1 MTALFL
7 KIVNTGISA
16 GWVVLA
22 VLAVRLVLRKA
33 PKWTHVLLWGIVAL
47 RLIFPF
53 SLESALSLIPSA
65 QTLPDQLLAGP
76 SFQIHTGVP
85 PVDQRVNEYL
95 GDRYFEGV
103 SVPTGSGRDTMT
115 LFAVLWIVGTLLLLA
130 YMAVSYLRLWLR
142 LSEAV
147 PVEENVFRSRK
158 IEVPFVFGFLK
169 PEIYLPW
176 GMDSETSAY
185 VVRHERAHIRRGD
198 HWWKMIGFLILAVY
212 WFHPLLWVSYLLFCR
227 DIELACDEKVI
238 RELPE
243 EQRAD
248 YSQALLDC
256 SIGRDKGT
264 ASGIIFP
271 PSFGEQDVKKRIRHI
286 LHYRKPVFWATAG
299 AVAGCAVLAVCFLT
313 DPPSEESGMVPTTAD
328 LHGIWNG
335 YLFLT
340 INGETYRYEQTDA
353 DSGMAAQG
361 ELLDSFTEQTGT
373 KTVSWEIYS
382 VQESPDHS
390 VVLAKAEA
398 DREVLSGNSVVTAT
412 EELQNRYLYRYSP
425 AKRSEPDALQ
435 KAKDDGCAVMEDG
448 YASFGQEIWKTFVE
462 TAEKGQKA
470 SVQVA
475 HYYTLDEE
483 GSSREYYQSVKEDY
497 PILYRFHLEF
507 DGETYTLRWIEEETE
522 YVRTYRYLMHYR
534 GDGSDAEEREF
545 EERYVLTND
554 NTVTWEDIVNGMLSS
569 QSGDAIDHY
578 SVYTVMERG

>member
-243 EQRAD
+243 EQRAE

-483 GSSREYYQSVKEDY
+483 GSSREYYESVKEDY

>member
-53 SLESALSLIPSA
+53 SRESALSLIPSA

-507 DGETYTLRWIEEETE
+507 DGETYTLRWTEEETE

-534 GDGSDAEEREF
+534 GDSSDAEEREF

-578 SVYTVMERG
+578 SIYTVMERG

>member
-1 MTALFL
+1 
-7 KIVNTGISA
+7 
-16 GWVVLA
+16 
-22 VLAVRLVLRKA
+22 
-33 PKWTHVLLWGIVAL
+33 
-47 RLIFPF
+47 
-53 SLESALSLIPSA
+53 
-65 QTLPDQLLAGP
+65 
-76 SFQIHTGVP
+76 
-85 PVDQRVNEYL
+85 
-95 GDRYFEGV
+95 
-103 SVPTGSGRDTMT
+103 
-115 LFAVLWIVGTLLLLA
+115 
-130 YMAVSYLRLWLR
+130 
-142 LSEAV
+142 
-147 PVEENVFRSRK
+147 
-158 IEVPFVFGFLK
+158 
-169 PEIYLPW
+169 
-176 GMDSETSAY
+176 MDSETSAY

-264 ASGIIFP
+264 VSGIIFP

-335 YLFLT
+335 YLFLP

-353 DSGMAAQG
+353 DPEMAVQG

-448 YASFGQEIWKTFVE
+448 YASFGQEIWQTFVE

-483 GSSREYYQSVKEDY
+483 GSSREYYQ
-497 PILYRFHLEF
+497 
-507 DGETYTLRWIEEETE
+507 
-522 YVRTYRYLMHYR
+522 
-534 GDGSDAEEREF
+534 
-545 EERYVLTND
+545 
-554 NTVTWEDIVNGMLSS
+554 
-569 QSGDAIDHY
+569 
-578 SVYTVMERG
+578 

>member
-169 PEIYLPW
+169 PGIYLPW

-335 YLFLT
+335 YLFLP

-353 DSGMAAQG
+353 DPEMAVQG

-382 VQESPDHS
+382 VQESPDRS

-412 EELQNRYLYRYSP
+412 EESQNRYLYRYSP

-448 YASFGQEIWKTFVE
+448 YASFGQEIWQTFVE
-462 TAEKGQKA
+462 TAERDRRLQFRLPTIT
-470 SVQVA
+470 
-475 HYYTLDEE
+475 HWTR
-483 GSSREYYQSVKEDY
+483 REV
-497 PILYRFHLEF
+497 PGNI
-507 DGETYTLRWIEEETE
+507 
-522 YVRTYRYLMHYR
+522 
-534 GDGSDAEEREF
+534 
-545 EERYVLTND
+545 TN
-554 NTVTWEDIVNGMLSS
+554 
-569 QSGDAIDHY
+569 
-578 SVYTVMERG
+578 R

>member
-76 SFQIHTGVP
+76 SFQIHTGVL

-169 PEIYLPW
+169 PGIYLPW

-212 WFHPLLWVSYLLFCR
+212 WFHPLLWAAYLLFCR

-243 EQRAD
+243 EQRAE

-264 ASGIIFP
+264 ASANIFP
-271 PSFGEQDVKKRIRHI
+271 QSFGEQDVKKRIRHI
-286 LHYRKPVFWATAG
+286 LYYRKPVFWATAG

-335 YLFLT
+335 YLFLP

-353 DSGMAAQG
+353 DPEMAVQG

-382 VQESPDHS
+382 VQESPDRS

-412 EELQNRYLYRYSP
+412 EESQNRYLYRYSP

-448 YASFGQEIWKTFVE
+448 YASFGQEIWQTFVE

>member
-76 SFQIHTGVP
+76 SFQIHIGVP

-169 PEIYLPW
+169 PGIYLPW

-212 WFHPLLWVSYLLFCR
+212 WFHPLLWAAYLLFCR

-353 DSGMAAQG
+353 DPGMAAQG

-483 GSSREYYQSVKEDY
+483 GSSREYYESVKEDY

-578 SVYTVMERG
+578 SIYTVMERG

>member
-212 WFHPLLWVSYLLFCR
+212 WFHPLLWAAYLLFCR

-286 LHYRKPVFWATAG
+286 LHYRKPAFWVTTG

-328 LHGIWNG
+328 LHGMWSG
-335 YLFLT
+335 YLFLP
-340 INGETYRYEQTDA
+340 ISGETYRYEQTDA
-353 DSGMAAQG
+353 DPGMVVQG

-373 KTVSWEIYS
+373 ETVSWEIYS
-382 VQESPDHS
+382 VQESPEHS
-390 VVLAKAEA
+390 VVLAKAQT
-398 DREVLSGNSVVTAT
+398 DRGVLSASDVVTAT

-448 YASFGQEIWKTFVE
+448 YASFGQEIWQTFVE

-578 SVYTVMERG
+578 SIYTVMERG

>member
-7 KIVNTGISA
+7 KIVNTGIST

-169 PEIYLPW
+169 PGIYLPW

-335 YLFLT
+335 YLFLP

-353 DSGMAAQG
+353 DPEMAVQG

-382 VQESPDHS
+382 VQESPDRS

-412 EELQNRYLYRYSP
+412 EESQNRYLYRYSP

-448 YASFGQEIWKTFVE
+448 YASFGQEIWQTFVE

-470 SVQVA
+470 SVQAA

-507 DGETYTLRWIEEETE
+507 DGETYTLRWTEEETG

-578 SVYTVMERG
+578 SIYTVMERG

>member
-1 MTALFL
+1 
-7 KIVNTGISA
+7 
-16 GWVVLA
+16 
-22 VLAVRLVLRKA
+22 
-33 PKWTHVLLWGIVAL
+33 
-47 RLIFPF
+47 
-53 SLESALSLIPSA
+53 
-65 QTLPDQLLAGP
+65 
-76 SFQIHTGVP
+76 
-85 PVDQRVNEYL
+85 
-95 GDRYFEGV
+95 
-103 SVPTGSGRDTMT
+103 MT
-115 LFAVLWIVGTLLLLA
+115 LFAVLWIVGTMLLLA

-169 PEIYLPW
+169 PGIYLPW

-212 WFHPLLWVSYLLFCR
+212 WFHPLLWAAYLLFCR

-335 YLFLT
+335 YLFLP

-353 DSGMAAQG
+353 DPEMAVQG

-390 VVLAKAEA
+390 VVLAQAEA
-398 DREVLSGNSVVTAT
+398 DREVLSGNSAVTAT
-412 EELQNRYLYRYSP
+412 EESQNRYLYRYSP

-448 YASFGQEIWKTFVE
+448 YASFGQEIWQTFVE

-507 DGETYTLRWIEEETE
+507 DGETYTLRWTEEETE

-534 GDGSDAEEREF
+534 GDSSDAEEREF

-578 SVYTVMERG
+578 SIYTVMERG

>member
-103 SVPTGSGRDTMT
+103 SVPNGSGRDTMT

-169 PEIYLPW
+169 PGIYLPW

-185 VVRHERAHIRRGD
+185 VVRHERAHIRRG
-198 HWWKMIGFLILAVY
+198 AVY
-212 WFHPLLWVSYLLFCR
+212 WFHPLLWAAYLLFCR

-335 YLFLT
+335 YLFLP

-353 DSGMAAQG
+353 DPEMAVQG

-382 VQESPDHS
+382 VQESPDRL

-412 EELQNRYLYRYSP
+412 EESQNRYLYRYSP

-448 YASFGQEIWKTFVE
+448 YASFGQEIWQTFVE

-578 SVYTVMERG
+578 SIYTVMERG

>member
-76 SFQIHTGVP
+76 SFQVHTGVP

-169 PEIYLPW
+169 PGIYLPW

-264 ASGIIFP
+264 VSGIIFP

-335 YLFLT
+335 YLFLP

-353 DSGMAAQG
+353 DPEMAVQG

-382 VQESPDHS
+382 VQESPDRS

-412 EELQNRYLYRYSP
+412 EQSQNRYLYRYSP

-448 YASFGQEIWKTFVE
+448 YASFGQEIWQTFVE

-497 PILYRFHLEF
+497 PILYRFYLEF
-507 DGETYTLRWIEEETE
+507 DGETYTLRWTEEETG

-545 EERYVLTND
+545 EERYVLT
-554 NTVTWEDIVNGMLSS
+554 WEDIVNGMLSS

-578 SVYTVMERG
+578 SIYTVMERG

>member
-212 WFHPLLWVSYLLFCR
+212 WFHPLLWAAYLLFCR

-286 LHYRKPVFWATAG
+286 LYYRKPVFWATAG

-313 DPPSEESGMVPTTAD
+313 DSPSEESGMVPTTAD

-335 YLFLT
+335 YLFLP

-353 DSGMAAQG
+353 DPEMAVQG

-382 VQESPDHS
+382 VQESPDRL

-412 EELQNRYLYRYSP
+412 EESQNRYLYRYSP

-448 YASFGQEIWKTFVE
+448 YASFGQEIWQTFVE

-578 SVYTVMERG
+578 SIYTVMERG

>member
-76 SFQIHTGVP
+76 SFQIHTGVL

-169 PEIYLPW
+169 PGIYLPW

-198 HWWKMIGFLILAVY
+198 HWWKMIGFLILVVY
-212 WFHPLLWVSYLLFCR
+212 WFHPLLWAAYLLFCR

-243 EQRAD
+243 EQRAE

-286 LHYRKPVFWATAG
+286 LHYRKPAFWVTAG

-353 DSGMAAQG
+353 DPGMAAQG
-361 ELLDSFTEQTGT
+361 QLLDSFTEQTGT
-373 KTVSWEIYS
+373 ETVSWEIYS
-382 VQESPDHS
+382 VQESPDRS

-412 EELQNRYLYRYSP
+412 EESQNRYLYRYSP

-448 YASFGQEIWKTFVE
+448 YASFGQEIWQTFVE

-507 DGETYTLRWIEEETE
+507 DGETYTLRWTEEETE

-534 GDGSDAEEREF
+534 GDSSDAEEREF

>member
-76 SFQIHTGVP
+76 SFQVHTGVP

-243 EQRAD
+243 EQRAE

-286 LHYRKPVFWATAG
+286 LHYRKSVFWATAG

-353 DSGMAAQG
+353 DPGMAAQG

-373 KTVSWEIYS
+373 ETVSWEIYS
-382 VQESPDHS
+382 VQESPDRS

-412 EELQNRYLYRYSP
+412 EESQNRYLYRYSP

-448 YASFGQEIWKTFVE
+448 YASFGQEIWQTFVE

-534 GDGSDAEEREF
+534 GDSSDAEEREF
-545 EERYVLTND
+545 EERYVLTNE

>member
-483 GSSREYYQSVKEDY
+483 GSSREYYESVKEDY

>member
-76 SFQIHTGVP
+76 SFQIHIGVP

-169 PEIYLPW
+169 PGIYLPW

-212 WFHPLLWVSYLLFCR
+212 WFHPLLWAAYLLFCR

-507 DGETYTLRWIEEETE
+507 DGETYTLRWTEEETE

-534 GDGSDAEEREF
+534 GDSSDAEEREF

-578 SVYTVMERG
+578 SIYTVMERG

>member
-76 SFQIHTGVP
+76 SFQIHIGVP

-169 PEIYLPW
+169 PGIYLPW

-212 WFHPLLWVSYLLFCR
+212 WFHPLLWAAYLLFCR

-335 YLFLT
+335 YLFLP

-353 DSGMAAQG
+353 DPEMAVQG

-382 VQESPDHS
+382 VQSRKAFRTGCSAES
-390 VVLAKAEA
+390 
-398 DREVLSGNSVVTAT
+398 
-412 EELQNRYLYRYSP
+412 
-425 AKRSEPDALQ
+425 
-435 KAKDDGCAVMEDG
+435 
-448 YASFGQEIWKTFVE
+448 
-462 TAEKGQKA
+462 
-470 SVQVA
+470 
-475 HYYTLDEE
+475 E
-483 GSSREYYQSVKEDY
+483 G
-497 PILYRFHLEF
+497 
-507 DGETYTLRWIEEETE
+507 
-522 YVRTYRYLMHYR
+522 
-534 GDGSDAEEREF
+534 
-545 EERYVLTND
+545 
-554 NTVTWEDIVNGMLSS
+554 
-569 QSGDAIDHY
+569 
-578 SVYTVMERG
+578 

>member
-169 PEIYLPW
+169 PGIYLPW

-212 WFHPLLWVSYLLFCR
+212 WFHPLLWAAYLLFCR

-299 AVAGCAVLAVCFLT
+299 AVAGCTVLAVCFLT

-328 LHGIWNG
+328 LHGMWNG
-335 YLFLT
+335 YLFLP
-340 INGETYRYEQTDA
+340 ISGETYRYEQTDA
-353 DSGMAAQG
+353 DPGMAVQG

-398 DREVLSGNSVVTAT
+398 DREVLSGNSVATAT

-483 GSSREYYQSVKEDY
+483 GSSREYYESVKEDY

-578 SVYTVMERG
+578 SIYTVMERG

>member
-33 PKWTHVLLWGIVAL
+33 PEWTHVLLWGIVAL

-243 EQRAD
+243 EQRAE

-286 LHYRKPVFWATAG
+286 LYYRKPVFWATAG

-328 LHGIWNG
+328 LHGMWNG
-335 YLFLT
+335 YLFLP
-340 INGETYRYEQTDA
+340 ISGETYRYEQTDA
-353 DSGMAAQG
+353 DPGMAVQG

-382 VQESPDHS
+382 VQSRKAFRTGCSAES
-390 VVLAKAEA
+390 
-398 DREVLSGNSVVTAT
+398 
-412 EELQNRYLYRYSP
+412 
-425 AKRSEPDALQ
+425 
-435 KAKDDGCAVMEDG
+435 
-448 YASFGQEIWKTFVE
+448 
-462 TAEKGQKA
+462 
-470 SVQVA
+470 
-475 HYYTLDEE
+475 E
-483 GSSREYYQSVKEDY
+483 G
-497 PILYRFHLEF
+497 
-507 DGETYTLRWIEEETE
+507 
-522 YVRTYRYLMHYR
+522 
-534 GDGSDAEEREF
+534 
-545 EERYVLTND
+545 
-554 NTVTWEDIVNGMLSS
+554 
-569 QSGDAIDHY
+569 
-578 SVYTVMERG
+578 

>member
-212 WFHPLLWVSYLLFCR
+212 WFHPLLWAAYLLFCR

-243 EQRAD
+243 EQRAE

-286 LHYRKPVFWATAG
+286 LYYRKPVFWVTAG

-313 DPPSEESGMVPTTAD
+313 DPPSEESEMVPTTAD
-328 LHGIWNG
+328 LHGMWNG
-335 YLFLT
+335 YLFLP
-340 INGETYRYEQTDA
+340 ISGETYRYEQTDA
-353 DSGMAAQG
+353 DPGMAVQG

-373 KTVSWEIYS
+373 ETVSWEIYS
-382 VQESPDHS
+382 VQESPEHS
-390 VVLAKAEA
+390 VVLAKAQT
-398 DREVLSGNSVVTAT
+398 DRGVLSASDVVTAT
-412 EELQNRYLYRYSP
+412 EESQNRYLYRYSP

-448 YASFGQEIWKTFVE
+448 YASFGQEIWQTFVE